1 MGGVRPPGGVCVDPC
16 NLISGNRN
24 EGLYISGGTNVV
36 QGNFVGTDLDGTSKL
51 GNNQGI
57 ELFTD
62 GNTIGGAKPGEGNV
76 ISGNKSSG
84 IRLQRS
90 DSNIIQGNL
99 IGTDITRTKNLGN
112 GRNGVRLVGSSDD
125 NKIGGLAPGAGN
137 VIAFNQNSGVEVVE
151 GERNRILSNSIFS
164 NGIFGILPFT
174 RKSAEAI
181 VELTRPTVQ
190 LPKDGQPGKTRI
202 PWVQSTRRSNKAF
215 ILQFFSN
222 IEFIG
227 AQGAELIGTVE
238 FTSNPDQWDHNG
250 VAVFPFAVSDDVIT
264 ATATSEDKNTS
275 YFSPASI
282 VVEDS
287 DGDGISDLRE
297 DRGPNNGDADN
308 NKVKDKDESNVAT
321 TEANGNGINIET
333 TAQTMAMA
341 IFLAAAG
348 TDKDV
353 VFSAGLLDLLLEGLK
368 EENPT
373 ALGLAPLAE
382 STTVTLRLPPD
393 LQVDSYYNFGPTPDN
408 PDPHFYEFLF
418 DGTTGAEILADRIVV
433 HFVDGQRGDHD
444 LTENGEIATRG
455 GPVTNATPLYFP
467 FSEIAPG
474 TFTGFAVS
482 NFSNRNAVVEFDAF
496 DSGGELSLFANNPA
510 IFGISESNQ
519 LAQLGSEIFDSTS
532 ESVSWVKLKS
542 DNPQIASFFQFGKLD
557 LSQLDGSVAISRTSK
572 EFYFTRVFEGAA
584 AYRDQPATTFLSI
597 ANPGTEEIELELTLH
612 PSADEMSPAGGPAT
626 ITRTLPAKGF
636 LHESVEDLFGP
647 GVEVSGGWVEGKVT
661 RGGGVVGFEL
671 IQLKNQSTVIGLN
684 AVAETGGSE
693 SFSAQLAT
701 QPGVLFT
708 NVNLINT
715 SDEPRSLTLTAFAED
730 GTQLAQP
737 AFRMLNPG
745 GQLSEDAASLF
756 VSQPGTGLQGTA
768 TDFVGSLQ
776 VEADGPGVIGD
787 GIFGDPTSFQFAA
800 ALPLQTKSFLEAVFS
815 QVANIPGFFTGLA
828 FFAPE
833 EDADIT
839 IEVRAADGTLV
850 GQSQQFLT
858 AGHRLS
864 KLVPELVPD
873 SDGQAGGYIVIRS
886 TAPLIAQQ
894 LFGALGP
901 EGIRLLS
908 AVPPTVVAE
917 PDLNLLSA
925 GPSTVVQ

>member
-1 MGGVRPPGGVCVDPC
+1 MER
-16 NLISGNRN
+16 
-24 EGLYISGGTNVV
+24 
-36 QGNFVGTDLDGTSKL
+36 QA
-51 GNNQGI
+51 NNI
-57 ELFTD
+57 
-62 GNTIGGAKPGEGNV
+62 P
-76 ISGNKSSG
+76 
-84 IRLQRS
+84 
-90 DSNIIQGNL
+90 
-99 IGTDITRTKNLGN
+99 
-112 GRNGVRLVGSSDD
+112 
-125 NKIGGLAPGAGN
+125 
-137 VIAFNQNSGVEVVE
+137 
-151 GERNRILSNSIFS
+151 ERNKILSNSIFS
-164 NGIFGILPFT
+164 NGHRGINSLA
-174 RKSAEAI
+174 AEFRPSPRW
-181 VELTRPTVQ
+181 RPTVQ
-190 LPKDGQPGKTRI
+190 LPEDGKPGGTRI
-202 PWVQSTRRSNKAF
+202 PWLQPTHGSRGKAF
-215 ILQFFSN
+215 TLQFFSN
-222 IEFIG
+222 TQCDDFLEG
-227 AQGAELIGTVE
+227 QGAELIGTVE
-238 FTSNPDQWDHNG
+238 FTSDPRQSSHRG
-250 VAVFPFAVSDDVIT
+250 VAVFPFAVSPDDGIT

-275 YFSPASI
+275 DFSECSP
-282 VVEDS
+282 VEEDS

-308 NKVKDKDESNVAT
+308 NGIPDKDEPNVAT
-321 TEANGNGINIET
+321 TEANGNEISLET
-333 TAQTMAMA
+333 TAQAMAVA
-341 IFLAAAG
+341 IFLAAAEG
-348 TDKDV
+348 TDEDV
-353 VFSAGLLDLLLEGLK
+353 VFSAGLLDLLLEGLE

-373 ALGLAPLAE
+373 ALGLSPLAE
-382 STTVTLRLPPD
+382 ATTVTLTLQPG

-418 DGTTGAEILADRIVV
+418 DGTTGAEIFADRIVL

-444 LTENGEIATRG
+444 LTENGEIVTRG
-455 GPVTNATPLYFP
+455 GPATNATPLYFP

-532 ESVSWVKLKS
+532 ESVSWVKLKT
-542 DNPQIASFFQFGKLD
+542 DNPEIASFFQFGKLD

-612 PSADEMSPAGGPAT
+612 PSADGISPAGGAP

-636 LHESVEDLFGP
+636 LYESVEDLFGP

-776 VEADGPGVIGD
+776 VQADGPGVIGD
-787 GIFGDPTSFQFAA
+787 GIFGDPSRFQFAA

-833 EDADIT
+833 EDANIT

-850 GQSQQFLT
+850 GQSQQFLA

-873 SDGQAGGYIVIRS
+873 SDGQVGGYIVIRS

-894 LFGALGP
+894 LFGALGAD
-901 EGIRLLS
+901 GIRLLS
-908 AVPPTVVAE
+908 AVPPTVVVE
-917 PDLNLLSA
+917 PDLLSA
-925 GPSTVVQ
+925 VPSTVVQ